1 MKYRHMKKWI
11 LLAGIVLSAVAS
23 HFSGAINSYYL
34 QIVIFIGINITL
46 AVSLNLINGYTGQFS
61 LGHAGFMAIG
71 AYVSAYLST
80 EHSTA
85 FFKAFGTNFF
95 SIALLFIGVL
105 ITGGLAASVPRLIVR
120 VPSLR
125 LKWHYLAIFTLASSQ
140 FFPLSLR
147 TPSPA
152 RPPPSP

>member
-1 MKYRHMKKWI
+1 MKYRHIKKWI

-46 AVSLNLINGYTGQFS
+46 AVGLNLINGYTGQFS

-80 EHSTA
+80 EHSA
-85 FFKAFGTNFF
+85 GLFQALGGANFF
-95 SIALLFIGVL
+95 SITLLFISVL
-105 ITGGLAASVPRLIVR
+105 TVGGLAAAVGGLIVG

-125 LKWHYLAIFTLASSQ
+125 LKGD
-140 FFPLSLR
+140 
-147 TPSPA
+147 
-152 RPPPSP
+152 